1 MLPNLSPEQRP
12 EIIDILQNAK
22 TEEVAQMISNVER
35 VMAKERH
42 RYILEGKLEGR
53 QEGRQEGKQEEK
65 LIIARKLLLRGN
77 SIADIVEL
85 TDLSVE
91 EVERL
96 AKSMQWHAEENPPV
110 SWSKHVLK
118 NQVYEGFF

>member
-96 AKSMQWHAEENPPV
+96 AKSMQ
-110 SWSKHVLK
+110 
-118 NQVYEGFF
+118 